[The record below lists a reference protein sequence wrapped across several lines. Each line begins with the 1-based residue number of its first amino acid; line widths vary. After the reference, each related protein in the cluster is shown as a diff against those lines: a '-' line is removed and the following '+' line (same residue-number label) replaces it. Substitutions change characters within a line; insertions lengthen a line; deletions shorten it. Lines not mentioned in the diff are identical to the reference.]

1 MSQQQ
6 KQHYSASELA
16 GLPGLPTTTQKV
28 TSRAKREGWPFRA
41 RSGRGGGREYPLTA
55 IPQEAQSAIAAR
67 DLRVGNADL
76 RVTHADATAQIKSK
90 DDTLAHLFE
99 AKPDSLKAKA
109 RERLAIVQE
118 YHALLGRGFQRTSVV
133 AAVTSERSVSVAT
146 LMRYLALT
154 KGEPAHLWL
163 YLLTDRYT
171 GRTATAEMSAAA
183 WEYLKADYLRP
194 ERPTAST
201 CIYRLK
207 RAAATHGWTIPSH
220 RTLLRRL
227 ENLPRA
233 TKVLAREGKKAL
245 LQLYPAQARSRAA
258 LAALDLING
267 DGYMHNVWVAFPDG
281 EVRRVKTWFWQ
292 DVFSSKVIAWRT
304 DKTEH
309 TDMIRLSFGDVV
321 EHYGIPNGVLL
332 DNTRAAANKTMSGGI
347 KHRFRF
353 KVKEEEPLGIFPLLN
368 VTVHWATPGHGQAKP
383 VERVFG
389 VGGMGELIDK
399 APELAGAWTGASSI
413 DKPEYDGKSR
423 TVPIA
428 QLEAVIAREI
438 EAFNARDGRRSPV
451 HQGRSFDAVF
461 NESYARSAIR
471 RAPEAQR
478 RLWLLATE
486 PVRANSK
493 DGAITLD
500 AGRIARTD
508 VAPMQANRYWSN
520 ALVDYAGQMVVARF
534 DPKRLHEGVH
544 VYTPQGRYITF
555 ADCFAPQGFTDQNA
569 AREHQRNR
577 KTFMRAEKDLLNAS
591 RRMTALEASK
601 FLPGADVCAPAP
613 SIPAPKVTRAQFRE
627 PLERAPLEERPMDAE
642 TRAFMD
648 QAEQP
653 APMVNVHALRGD
665 TEKDSHWRAIDAR
678 RAAGETLAE
687 SDEQFWQAWQKSSYF
702 RIQRELDAE
711 FDERIA
717 ARA

>member
-1 MSQQQ
+1 MQQQQ
-6 KQHYSASELA
+6 KPTDTHFSAAELA
-16 GLPGLPTTTQKV
+16 GLPGLPGTERGIRFHAEAAGWAFRR
-28 TSRAKREGWPFRA
+28 RA
-41 RSGRGGGREYPLTA
+41 GRGGGKEFPIEVLPR
-55 IPQEAQSAIAAR
+55 EAQAAIAAR
-67 DLRVGNADL
+67 HLQGDQGAAAPS
-76 RVTHADATAQIKSK
+76 TPAESK

-99 AKPDSLKAKA
+99 AKPDSLKAEA

-118 YHALLGRGFQRTSVV
+118 YHQLLGRGFARTAVV

-146 LMRYLALT
+146 LMRYLSLT
-154 KGEPAHLWL
+154 RGEPQHLWL
-163 YLLTDRYT
+163 YLLAPRYA
-171 GRTATAEMSAAA
+171 GRTSEAEMSAAA

-207 RAAATHGWTIPSH
+207 RAAASHGWTIPSH

-227 ENLPRA
+227 EKLPRA

-281 EVRRVKTWFWQ
+281 EIRRVKTWFWQ

-309 TDMIRLSFGDVV
+309 TDVIRLSFGDVV
-321 EHYGIPNGVLL
+321 EHFGIPNGVLL
-332 DNTRAAANKTMSGGI
+332 DNTLAAANKTMSGGI

-353 KVKEEEPLGIFPLLN
+353 KVKEDEPLGIFPLLN
-368 VTVHWATPGHGQAKP
+368 VTVHWSTPGHGQAKP

-399 APELAGAWTGASSI
+399 APELAGAWTGASPV

-423 TVPIA
+423 TVPLA
-428 QLEAVIAREI
+428 QLEAVIVREVA
-438 EAFNARDGRRSPV
+438 AFNAREGRRSPV
-451 HQGRSFDAVF
+451 HQGKSFDAVF
-461 NESYARSAIR
+461 NESYERSTIR

-486 PVRANSK
+486 PVRANSR

-500 AGRIARTD
+500 AGRLSRTE
-508 VAPMQANRYWSN
+508 VMPMQANRYWSS
-520 ALVDYAGQMVVARF
+520 ALVDHAGQMVVARF

-577 KTFMRAEKDLLNAS
+577 KGFMRAQKDLLSAS
-591 RRMTALEASK
+591 RRMDALEASR
-601 FLPGADVCAPAP
+601 FLPGVDVSAAAP
-613 SIPAPKVTRAQFRE
+613 SIPAPKVVRAQFRD
-627 PLERAPLEERPMDAE
+627 PIGRPAVVSRELNDAE
-642 TRAFMD
+642 QVFMR
-648 QAEQP
+648 QAEAME
-653 APMVNVHALRGD
+653 APTVNVHELRSDGD
-665 TEKDSHWRAIDAR
+665 KDTYWRALNER
-678 RAAGETLAE
+678 REAGESLAE
-687 SDEQFWQAWQKSSYF
+687 ADEQFWQSWQTSSFF
-702 RIQRELDAE
+702 RFQRELDNE
-711 FDERIA
+711 FEERLA